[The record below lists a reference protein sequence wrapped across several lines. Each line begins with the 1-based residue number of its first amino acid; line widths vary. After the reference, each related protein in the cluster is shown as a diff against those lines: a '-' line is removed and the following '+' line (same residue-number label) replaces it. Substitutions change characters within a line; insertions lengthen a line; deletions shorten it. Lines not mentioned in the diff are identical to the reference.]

1 MGLPGAPIS
10 HGWPLSSPQ
19 ENGWISGCG
28 ATDAQE
34 DQISAESA
42 TKDQSGAP
50 QAGDVLSTLTRAWG
64 AQEKQ
69 SST

>member
-1 MGLPGAPIS
+1 MVLELLDQPARGA
-10 HGWPLSSPQ
+10 HLQ
-19 ENGWISGCG
+19 RLCCG